1 MDSNQSW
8 WPPRIRPVPR
18 QLPQGPEG
26 GREPR
31 LWPGDARGTVE
42 QPEPEVPVS
51 PCSTRATRLGDP
63 RSLVPWRSI
72 GTFKNLVGFFIQKMK
87 TLQFGFLTRD
97 EELYEKGGGAFF
109 LCCCAFPKKILRTLM
124 ARGLLC
130 VIARLEGFNIM
141 GISTASAFSFFG
153 RKWCSSCRN
162 LESKSNR
169 SKRCQ
174 WRKTRFFDWVWY
186 SYGTHN
192 IIAFFP
198 ASFQDEMQNIR
209 GCKVWE
215 RGRGKHV
222 LFSYTSCKTEIHLL
236 SQKTR
241 FGVFLRRLLVQNP
254 CRSRW
259 LFFWIMEQW
268 WVGLRVTPR
277 G

>member
-1 MDSNQSW
+1 
-8 WPPRIRPVPR
+8 
-18 QLPQGPEG
+18 
-26 GREPR
+26 
-31 LWPGDARGTVE
+31 
-42 QPEPEVPVS
+42 
-51 PCSTRATRLGDP
+51 
-63 RSLVPWRSI
+63 
-72 GTFKNLVGFFIQKMK
+72 MK
-87 TLQFGFLTRD
+87 TLQFGFLTRG

-130 VIARLEGFNIM
+130 VIPRLEGFNIM

-209 GCKVWE
+209 ECKVWE

-259 LFFWIMEQW
+259 LFFWIM
-268 WVGLRVTPR
+268 VGGFKSHTKGLVFHLEMMWILWGGHWHPQDLPQVVAMMPTPEKGKVRPFAVRVWCLQAV
-277 G
+277 